1 MYTQYNMNQAFL
13 PLELSDYL
21 VPDHIVFQINTFVE
35 QLDEHILDQF
45 YKHEG
50 RPAYHPLIMLKALL
64 FAYTEKTFSGR
75 KIEKMMQENIP
86 MKWLVADS
94 EISYRTINRFRSSEI
109 CATIL
114 ENVFV
119 EFKAF
124 LVQQEMITNDVVFID
139 GTKIEA
145 DANKYSFVWKRATD
159 KFYASLKT
167 KELEYYRNEILPTVE
182 KEILKD
188 EIDSLDRNDVE
199 ILKDFL
205 EEALVEVNEEIETS
219 PIKGPDSRKQKRRKL
234 KKHLRKIEK
243 DFLPR
248 EVKYEAYYRT
258 FEGRNSFSKTDTDA
272 TFMRMKEDP
281 MLNGQLKPGYNLQ
294 IATENQF
301 VLDYNIYP
309 NPTDTRTL
317 LPFIDSMH
325 SIPKTIVADAGYGS
339 QENLET
345 LDNLGINHLIKYN
358 MFEKEQTK
366 KFQKS
371 SRNINNWLYDS
382 ENQTFTH
389 PDGTQYR
396 FHHISRRRTTTGY
409 LTEKEMY
416 YPENKETAPQ
426 KSFSFNRNYQRLKE
440 IESAKLLSED
450 GSALFAYR
458 KIDVEPVFGQ
468 IKQNLGFRRT
478 HLRGKEKVKTDIGLI
493 LMANNIIK
501 VQKRL
506 MK

>member
-1 MYTQYNMNQAFL
+1 
-13 PLELSDYL
+13 
-21 VPDHIVFQINTFVE
+21 
-35 QLDEHILDQF
+35 
-45 YKHEG
+45 
-50 RPAYHPLIMLKALL
+50 
-64 FAYTEKTFSGR
+64 
-75 KIEKMMQENIP
+75 

-94 EISYRTINRFRSSEI
+94 EISYRTINRFRSSEL
-109 CATIL
+109 CAAIL

-124 LVQQEMITNDVVFID
+124 LIQQEMITNDVVSID

-167 KELEYYRNEILPTVE
+167 KELEYYRNEILSTVE

-188 EIDSLDRNDVE
+188 EINSSDKKDVE

-234 KKHLRKIEK
+234 KKHLRKIKE

-248 EVKYEAYYRT
+248 EVKYEKYYRT

-281 MLNGQLKPGYNLQ
+281 MLNGQIKTGYNLQ

-345 LDNLGINHLIKYN
+345 LDNSGIKHLIKYN

-366 KFQKS
+366 KYQKS
-371 SRNINNWLYDS
+371 SRNIK
-382 ENQTFTH
+382 
-389 PDGTQYR
+389 
-396 FHHISRRRTTTGY
+396 TGY
-409 LTEKEMY
+409 MI
-416 YPENKETAPQ
+416 
-426 KSFSFNRNYQRLKE
+426 LKIKPLRIQMAHNIVFIIFL
-440 IESAKLLSED
+440 IEKLL
-450 GSALFAYR
+450 
-458 KIDVEPVFGQ
+458 
-468 IKQNLGFRRT
+468 LG
-478 HLRGKEKVKTDIGLI
+478 I
-493 LMANNIIK
+493 
-501 VQKRL
+501 
-506 MK
+506 